1 MGFHDSIKSTRKNLM
16 LSQGNPFNFDYATP
30 QKSASA
36 KNYKPTDIFHLSPQG
51 ASPRKVLDRNRSSV
65 FDLDPVE
72 SKVSPRVDRMASDL
86 FFVKQNA
93 PTFGSYQPSVG
104 QARRST
110 PRDKPE
116 PAAPEIQAEP
126 TEPSIRE
133 YEYQEKVE
141 ETRQEPESV
150 PEYGNQYRE
159 YEEYVTKPQPIS
171 SIFDADTAVPL
182 RGSRRHFQQQ
192 QSVGIFESEVEPPP
206 RVERFV
212 RHEAP
217 EEKSWVPSVK
227 QTSQSTSFSNLFGDW
242 AEIDRSNRDA
252 EPKRGFKQTYTNV
265 EKLTRVSGLS
275 SEDLNRSIR
284 GKGRRSNA
292 NESQIWF

>member
-1 MGFHDSIKSTRKNLM
+1 
-16 LSQGNPFNFDYATP
+16 
-30 QKSASA
+30 
-36 KNYKPTDIFHLSPQG
+36 
-51 ASPRKVLDRNRSSV
+51 
-65 FDLDPVE
+65 
-72 SKVSPRVDRMASDL
+72 MASDL

-93 PTFGSYQPSVG
+93 PSFGSYQPSVG

-116 PAAPEIQAEP
+116 PVAPQEHNEP
-126 TEPSIRE
+126 EESSIRD
-133 YEYQEKVE
+133 YEYQERVE
-141 ETRQEPESV
+141 ETRPEPEFV
-150 PEYGNQYRE
+150 REEPVKQYQE
-159 YEEYVTKPQPIS
+159 YEEYVSKPQAIS
-171 SIFDADTAVPL
+171 SIFDADSPVPL
-182 RGSRRHFQQQ
+182 RGSRRHFQRNQATN
-192 QSVGIFESEVEPPP
+192 IFETEVEPAPKI
-206 RVERFV
+206 ERLV

-242 AEIDRSNRDA
+242 AEIDRANRDA
-252 EPKRGFKQTYTNV
+252 EPKRATKQSYSNV